1 MFRQQSADTAINV
14 ALHHGPH
21 RQGKTWPM
29 QPCGG
34 PTVYTHLLPTT
45 SPRWES
51 HASWLEKSFQWMWF
65 RQKWCFPQN
74 VLDFQGFQIQIHV
87 KKCINVMMT
96 MIQLSLINIP
106 QHFLHVWREGLNGLC
121 GCIMSGEQAVSW
133 IQFPTYS
140 KDPVNR
146 RRATLWD

>member
-1 MFRQQSADTAINV
+1 MFRQQSAHTAINV

-21 RQGKTWPM
+21 RRGKTWPM

-51 HASWLEKSFQWMWF
+51 HASCLEKSFQWMWF

-87 KKCINVMMT
+87 KNA
-96 MIQLSLINIP
+96 L
-106 QHFLHVWREGLNGLC
+106 
-121 GCIMSGEQAVSW
+121 MSWWQWFNSHSSTFHNTSSTFEEKVLMDCVVASYKENEAVSW